1 MATSREEVDAMIK
14 AALLAFEQRVGL
26 HMVEKAKEMVT
37 IEQARTS
44 LDDTMGRIREEFK
57 LSETRFTELIVKN
70 IATFEEH
77 KTALLKVVADL
88 ESAGVSGPRIAT
100 ALDGTKELSQ
110 KNEETRA
117 VLEALATELRGQIE
131 STKASSTV
139 EIESIK
145 REASTWA
152 DKFKSDLFGLMEST
166 KGMGKGGGKDE
177 ERRSPAIDRKETAV
191 WKLPVGVTKLEF
203 RHWIDTIET
212 NFDAA
217 MGFKYPEVV
226 LDKVKRSEVPI
237 TESNWKLIL
246 AVANENIPSNRA
258 IDKEIEE
265 RKKKG
270 GSEGFSG
277 GLDPWTSKMDIA
289 DHWQFEEKSR
299 FLWNFLLGRLNAE
312 LYSKTLSIENRNG
325 FELYR
330 QVVRAV
336 DEIPENAK
344 FLMGPRSRILFTS
357 SVIRSKTSR
366 PSTSSAFWSLIELQH
381 SRRPLART

>member
-1 MATSREEVDAMIK
+1 MIQK
-14 AALLAFEQRVGL
+14 ALGEFEQKVGVF
-26 HMVEKAKEMVT
+26 MGEKAKELVSL
-37 IEQARTS
+37 EQAKAEM
-44 LDDTMGRIREEFK
+44 DTAMNRVREEFK
-57 LSETRFTELIVKN
+57 MTEERINKLIELNNTK
-70 IATFEEH
+70 FEEH
-77 KTALLKVVADL
+77 ETGLNKIVNDL
-88 ESAGVSGPRIAT
+88 AEAGVSGPRIAT
-100 ALDGTKELSQ
+100 ALDGTKLLNQ

-117 VLEALATELRGQIE
+117 VMETLATELRGQVE
-131 STKASSTV
+131 GTKASSAA
-139 EIESIK
+139 EIESV
-145 REASTWA
+145 RQAATLWSE
-152 DKFKSDLFGLMEST
+152 KFKQDLFGLMEST

-177 ERRSPAIDRKETAV
+177 ERKSPAIDRKETAV

-203 RHWIDTIET
+203 RHWIDTIDT

-217 MGFKYPEVV
+217 MGFKYPEIV

-237 TESNWKLIL
+237 TESNWKIIL
-246 AVANENIPSNRA
+246 AMANENIPSNKA

-265 RKKKG
+265 RKSKG
-270 GSEGFSG
+270 GEGFSG
-277 GLDPWTSKMDIA
+277 GPDPWTSKMDIG

-299 FLWNFLLGRLNAE
+299 FLWNFLLGRLNAD
-312 LYSKTLSIENRNG
+312 LYSKTLSIEGRNG

-381 SRRPLART
+381 SRGPLART

>member
-1 MATSREEVDAMIK
+1 MFR
-14 AALLAFEQRVGL
+14 
-26 HMVEKAKEMVT
+26 
-37 IEQARTS
+37 
-44 LDDTMGRIREEFK
+44 
-57 LSETRFTELIVKN
+57 LSETRFTQLIETN
-70 IATFEEH
+70 NATFEEH
-77 KTALLKVVADL
+77 KAALLKVVADL

-139 EIESIK
+139 EIESVK

-152 DKFKSDLFGLMEST
+152 DKLKSDLFGLMEST

-203 RHWIDTIET
+203 RHWIDTIDT

-246 AVANENIPSNRA
+246 AMANENIPSNKA

-265 RKKKG
+265 RKSKG
-270 GSEGFSG
+270 GEGFSG
-277 GLDPWTSKMDIA
+277 GPDPWTSKMDIG

-312 LYSKTLSIENRNG
+312 LYSKTLSIDGRNG
-325 FELYR
+325 FEQYR

-336 DEIPENAK
+336 DEIHENAK
-344 FLMGPRSRILFTS
+344 FLMGPRSRTLFTS
-357 SVIRSKTSR
+357 SAIRSKTSR
-366 PSTSSAFWSLIELQH
+366 PSTSSASWSRIELQH

>member
-14 AALLAFEQRVGL
+14 EALLAFEQKVGL
-26 HMVEKAKEMVT
+26 HMETKAKEMVT
-37 IEQARTS
+37 IDQARAS
-44 LDDTMGRIREEFK
+44 LEETMGRIREEFK
-57 LSETRFTELIVKN
+57 MSEKRFTELIDTN
-70 IATFEEH
+70 NATFEEH

-88 ESAGVSGPRIAT
+88 EFAGVSGPRIAT
-100 ALDGTKELSQ
+100 ALDGTAELSR

-117 VLEALATELRGQIE
+117 VLETLATESRGQIE
-131 STKASSTV
+131 STRTKSTV
-139 EIESIK
+139 EIESVK
-145 REASTWA
+145 QEASFWA
-152 DKFKSDLFGLMEST
+152 DKSKSDLFGLMEST

-177 ERRSPAIDRKETAV
+177 ERKGPAIDRKETAV
-191 WKLPVGVTKLEF
+191 WKLPVGVSKLEF
-203 RHWIDTIET
+203 RHWIDTIDT

-246 AVANENIPSNRA
+246 AMANENIPSNKA
-258 IDKEIEE
+258 IDKEIED

-270 GSEGFSG
+270 LEGFSG
-277 GLDPWTSKMDIA
+277 GIDPWTSKMDIA
-289 DHWQFEEKSR
+289 KDWEFEEKSR

-312 LYSKTLSIENRNG
+312 LYSKTLSIEGRNG

-330 QVVRAV
+330 QVVRAA

-357 SVIRSKTSR
+357 SAIRSKTSR